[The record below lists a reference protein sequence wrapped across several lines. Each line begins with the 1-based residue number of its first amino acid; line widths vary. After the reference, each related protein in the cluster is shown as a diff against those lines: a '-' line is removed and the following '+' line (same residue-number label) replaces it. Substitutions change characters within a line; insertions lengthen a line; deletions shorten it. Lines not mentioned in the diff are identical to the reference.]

1 MKINILLLVLLGN
14 LLIAQSLQENEL
26 LIPYKEHNLW
36 GFCDSLGNIK
46 VKPFA
51 SELRDVKYDVFTPK
65 SRFIVKEESTDYY
78 VIDNLQKVLIPRNN
92 KYDSLQIRQYDW
104 DEVYVYKNGKVG
116 LYKDSK
122 EVIPCLYDDI
132 STESNK
138 SFIVKKEGYY
148 GLINSSGKQIIP
160 LEYKYITF
168 SDKNSSS
175 NTKFIWKASK
185 EGMCMSCK
193 MDEFYDTKVKA
204 NKESSLREMGGI
216 QNSSERIRVSNETIS
231 KIEEY
236 LTGKYDSFKMDKN
249 NNLIFVEKGIS
260 KGVLSLLDGKE
271 IVKLDFD
278 EVNLFIANGKNS
290 IFKVSKAG
298 KYGLVCLNK
307 VVAPV
312 KYEKIDRTFE
322 ELNILINNNKQGFF
336 DDDSLKYVDAKY
348 KKVLKKTRVNITFNK
363 SFYLYK
369 ILLDNGWEA
378 YVGENGVEYFK

>member
-1 MKINILLLVLLGN
+1 MKINIILFILFGN
-14 LLIAQSLQENEL
+14 LLIAQSLQDKEL
-26 LIPYKEHNLW
+26 LIPYREHNLW

-51 SELRDVKYDVFTPK
+51 SEIRSLEYDVFTPK
-65 SRFIVKEESTDYY
+65 SRFVIKEENTNYY
-78 VIDNLQKVLIPRNN
+78 VIDNLQKVLISKNN
-92 KYDSLQIRQYDW
+92 KYDSLQIRKFDW
-104 DEVYVYKNGKVG
+104 DEIYIYKKGKMG
-116 LYKDSK
+116 LYKNNK

-138 SFIVKKEGYY
+138 SFIVKKDGYY

-168 SDKNSSS
+168 SDKNSNSTS
-175 NTKFIWKASK
+175 NFIWKASK
-185 EGMCMSCK
+185 EGMCMNCK
-193 MDEFYDTKVKA
+193 MDEFYDTKIKA
-204 NKESSLREMGGI
+204 DKESSLREVEGM
-216 QNSSERIRVSNETIS
+216 QDSSERIRVSNETIS
-231 KIEEY
+231 KVEQY
-236 LTGKYDSFKMDKN
+236 LADKYDSYKIDKN
-249 NNLIFVEKGIS
+249 HNLIFVEKGIS

-278 EVNLFIANGKNS
+278 EVDLFVANGKNS
-290 IFKVSKAG
+290 IFKVKKAG

-348 KKVLKKTRVNITFNK
+348 KKVLKKTRVNIGFNK

-369 ILLDNGWEA
+369 ILLDNGKEA
-378 YVGENGVEYFK
+378 YVGENGIEYFK

>member
-278 EVNLFIANGKNS
+278 EVNLFIYLLQMGK
-290 IFKVSKAG
+290 
-298 KYGLVCLNK
+298 
-307 VVAPV
+307 
-312 KYEKIDRTFE
+312 T
-322 ELNILINNNKQGFF
+322 Q
-336 DDDSLKYVDAKY
+336 SLK
-348 KKVLKKTRVNITFNK
+348 
-363 SFYLYK
+363 
-369 ILLDNGWEA
+369 
-378 YVGENGVEYFK
+378 